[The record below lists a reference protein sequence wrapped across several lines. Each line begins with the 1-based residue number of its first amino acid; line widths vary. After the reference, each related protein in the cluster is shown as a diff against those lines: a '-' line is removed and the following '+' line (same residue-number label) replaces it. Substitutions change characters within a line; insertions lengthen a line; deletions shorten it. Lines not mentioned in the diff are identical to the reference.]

1 MLQLPEDLE
10 LQLTNDII
18 HIEEEQKMAYVTNIE
33 RFAIARGEVRGV
45 ARGEKVGEIK
55 VLLKLLQLK
64 FNAVPKWAENKITAA
79 DKKQL
84 DLWVEK
90 ILTAESLD
98 SLFE

>member
-1 MLQLPEDLE
+1 
-10 LQLTNDII
+10 
-18 HIEEEQKMAYVTNIE
+18 MAYVTNIE
-33 RFAIARGEVRGV
+33 RFAIARGKALGEAQGE

-55 VLLKLLQLK
+55 ILLKLLQLK
-64 FNAVPKWAENKITAA
+64 FNAVPKWVENKITVA